1 MNIAE
6 ALELERIWW
15 KLPGAKDEAI
25 RKRFNLSPVRYYQQ
39 LTAIIA
45 TPEALVIDAQTVNRL
60 RRVKACPRVW
70 TTHCNHDIM
79 VS

>member
-25 RKRFNLSPVRYYQQ
+25 RERFDLSPVRYYQQ
-39 LTAIIA
+39 LTAFIE
-45 TPEALVIDAQTVNRL
+45 TPEALAIDAQTVNRL
-60 RRVKACPRVW
+60 RRIRRRAWR
-70 TTHCNHDIM
+70 
-79 VS
+79 S

>member
-25 RKRFNLSPVRYYQQ
+25 RERFNLSSVRYHQQ
-39 LTAIIA
+39 LITIIE
-45 TPEALVIDAQTVNRL
+45 TPEALRTDAQTVNRL
-60 RRVKACPRVW
+60 RRVKVCHRVW

>member
-25 RKRFNLSPVRYYQQ
+25 RERFDLSPVRYYQQ
-39 LTAIIA
+39 LTAIIEM
-45 TPEALVIDAQTVNRL
+45 PEALAIDAQTVNRL
-60 RRVKACPRVW
+60 RRIRKRAWR
-70 TTHCNHDIM
+70 
-79 VS
+79 

>member
-25 RKRFNLSPVRYYQQ
+25 RERFNLSPVRYYQK
-39 LTAIIA
+39 LTAIIE
-45 TPEALVIDAQTVNRL
+45 TPAALAIDAQTVNRL
-60 RRVKACPRVW
+60 RRIRKRAANV
-70 TTHCNHDIM
+70 TQST
-79 VS
+79 